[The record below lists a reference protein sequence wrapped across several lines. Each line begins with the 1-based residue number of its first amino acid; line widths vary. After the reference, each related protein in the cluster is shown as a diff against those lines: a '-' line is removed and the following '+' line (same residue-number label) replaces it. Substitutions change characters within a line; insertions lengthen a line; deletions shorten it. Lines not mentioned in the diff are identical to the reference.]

1 MVFWITFKQMFLYD
15 YFRPGDITI
24 LKSISKSHC
33 YEESHYSNIRIKDL
47 FEYLNEK
54 MKDKNFRFMKVSE
67 KIKNEK
73 QHRNTKEKELKDLVK
88 MNNMN
93 SLNGTDEH
101 FLSKKEKVD
110 SFKIKLFKL
119 SDIFQYLSVI
129 EIVLEECSSLQL
141 INDDKN
147 NNNNHNNHINDND
160 NINTISNINKNT
172 YSKKVK
178 KEKKEKNN
186 LNYYKTKISF
196 RSVSVSILPA
206 FFPLGFIFGFLF
218 LLIPFSDFD
227 VNKKYIKELKNY
239 IFTDYVINSLSTSNS
254 NSIST
259 STSIN
264 EIINEN
270 TSKDKEEIVKIDMKN
285 EILSPYVPPSTVF
298 FLGFIVFPVFLAAAI
313 LLFS

>member
-1 MVFWITFKQMFLYD
+1 
-15 YFRPGDITI
+15 
-24 LKSISKSHC
+24 
-33 YEESHYSNIRIKDL
+33 
-47 FEYLNEK
+47 
-54 MKDKNFRFMKVSE
+54 
-67 KIKNEK
+67 
-73 QHRNTKEKELKDLVK
+73 

-239 IFTDYVINSLSTSNS
+239 IFTDYVINSLSTSNL
-254 NSIST
+254 NLNLTSISEM
-259 STSIN
+259 IN
-264 EIINEN
+264 EK
-270 TSKDKEEIVKIDMKN
+270 TRKDKEEIVEIDMKN
-285 EILSPYVPPSTVF
+285 DILVPYVPPSTVF
-298 FLGFIVFPVFLAAAI
+298 FLSFIVFPVFLAAAI
-313 LLFS
+313 LLLSLFKIQFLGSTPILVTEPVKGIA